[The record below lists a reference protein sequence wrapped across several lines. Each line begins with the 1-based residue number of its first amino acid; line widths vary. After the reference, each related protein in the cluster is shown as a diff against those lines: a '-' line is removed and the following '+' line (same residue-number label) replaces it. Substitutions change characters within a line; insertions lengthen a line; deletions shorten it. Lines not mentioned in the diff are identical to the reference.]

1 MDLGL
6 LSTVFPTTCYKR
18 IWNRS
23 YGLEDIAFFSIRIK
37 KRFSACMLPGGW
49 RRMSYNWLSA
59 SNFACMRPDQQLYE
73 TYRGSVHLL

>member
-23 YGLEDIAFFSIRIK
+23 YGLEDIAFFQSELRK
-37 KRFSACMLPGGW
+37 DSLHACFLVGGEEW
-49 RRMSYNWLSA
+49 VAKNEL
-59 SNFACMRPDQQLYE
+59 
-73 TYRGSVHLL
+73 